1 MVCVVA
7 YRAGVIGASGYTG
20 AELLRILH
28 GHPEIEVVHVTANTN
43 ASSSVAEVY
52 PSLGVAYPDLAY
64 EAFAATDLAGL
75 DLVFCGLPH
84 GESQIVIPAII
95 ATVGH
100 VIDLGADFRLPAPAY
115 EEWYGTA
122 HRAPALLEQFALG
135 LPELYRD
142 EITAHDHVAAP
153 GCYPTAAVLAMAPLL
168 ASGLVEPTGIVVDA
182 ISGVSGAGRGL
193 SLRTHFGEIDE
204 SVEAYGL
211 LSHRHTAEME
221 LVLSKVSGTSVQVLF
236 TPHLA
241 PMTRGL
247 LATAYARPNTAGLT
261 TASLLETYRAF
272 YADEPFV
279 AVVDEAP
286 ATKATRGS
294 NAAHVTVRFDERTG
308 TVVALGAIDNL
319 VKGASGQAIQAAN
332 LLLGLPETVGL
343 TVVGIYP

>member
-1 MVCVVA
+1 V
-7 YRAGVIGASGYTG
+7 
-20 AELLRILH
+20 
-28 GHPEIEVVHVTANTN
+28 
-43 ASSSVAEVY
+43 
-52 PSLGVAYPDLAY
+52 
-64 EAFAATDLAGL
+64 
-75 DLVFCGLPH
+75 VFCGLPH
-84 GESQIVIPAII
+84 GESQTVVPEIVG
-95 ATVGH
+95 TVGH
-100 VIDLGADFRLPAPAY
+100 VVDLGADFRLPAAAY
-115 EEWYGTA
+115 EQWYGAA
-122 HRAPALLEQFALG
+122 HRAPQLLDQFAFG

-142 EITAHDHVAAP
+142 EITTHSHVAAP
-153 GCYPTAAVLAMAPLL
+153 GCYPTASVLALAPLL
-168 ASGLVEPTGIVVDA
+168 AGGLVEPRGVVVDA

-221 LVLSKVSGTSVQVLF
+221 MALGKVAGATVEVLF

-247 LATAYARPNTAGLT
+247 LATAYARPVGSGLT
-261 TASLLETYRAF
+261 TASLLEQYRAF

-332 LLLGLPETVGL
+332 LLLSLPEGTGL
-343 TVVGIYP
+343 TVAGIYP

>member
-1 MVCVVA
+1 MA
-7 YRAGVIGASGYTG
+7 YRAGVVGASGYTG
-20 AELLRILH
+20 AELLRLLH
-28 GHPEIEVVHVTANTN
+28 AHPEIEVVHATAHAN
-43 ASSSVAEVY
+43 AGAAVADVY
-52 PSLGVAYPDLAY
+52 PSLGVAYPDLRY
-64 EAFAATDLAGL
+64 EAFAAADLAGL
-75 DLVFCGLPH
+75 DVVFCGLPH
-84 GESQIVIPAII
+84 GESQTVIPEIA

-100 VIDLGADFRLPAPAY
+100 VVDLGADFRLPAAAY
-115 EEWYGTA
+115 EQWYGSA
-122 HRAPALLEQFALG
+122 HRAPELLDAFAFG

-142 EITAHDHVAAP
+142 EITSHDHVAAP
-153 GCYPTAAVLAMAPLL
+153 GCYPTASILALAPLL
-168 ASGLVEPTGIVVDA
+168 AEGLVETTGLHVDA

-221 LVLSKVSGTSVQVLF
+221 LALTKVAGTAVQVLF

-247 LATAYARPNTAGLT
+247 LTTAYARPAAPGLT
-261 TASLLETYRAF
+261 TAVLLDTYRAF

-279 AVVDEAP
+279 AVVDASP

-294 NAAHVTVRFDERTG
+294 NAAHVTVRYDERTD

-319 VKGASGQAIQAAN
+319 VKGASGQAVQSAN
-332 LLLGLPETVGL
+332 LLLGLPEGTGL
-343 TVVGIYP
+343 SVVGVYP

>member
-1 MVCVVA
+1 MA
-7 YRAGVIGASGYTG
+7 YRAGIVGASGYTG
-20 AELLRILH
+20 AELLRLLN
-28 GHPEIEVVHVTANTN
+28 GHPEIEVVHATANTN
-43 ASSSVAEVY
+43 AGSTVAEVY
-52 PSLGVAYPDLAY
+52 PSLGVAYPKLRY
-64 EAFAATDLAGL
+64 ETYGATDLAGL
-75 DLVFCGLPH
+75 DVVFCGLPH
-84 GESQIVIPAII
+84 GESQTVIPDFVG
-95 ATVGH
+95 TVGH
-100 VIDLGADFRLPAPAY
+100 VVDLGADFRLPGLAY
-115 EEWYGTA
+115 EQWYGTV
-122 HRAPALLEQFALG
+122 HRAPELLELFAFG

-142 EITAHDHVAAP
+142 EITTHGHVASP
-153 GCYPTAAVLAMAPLL
+153 GCYPTASVLALAPLL
-168 ASGLVEPTGIVVDA
+168 AGGLVERTGIVVDA

-221 LVLSKVSGTSVQVLF
+221 LVLTKVSGSPVQVLF

-247 LATAYARPNTAGLT
+247 LATTYARPSSSGLT
-261 TASLLETYRAF
+261 TASLLEHYRAF

-308 TVVALGAIDNL
+308 TVIALGAIDNL
-319 VKGASGQAIQAAN
+319 VKGASGQALQAAN
-332 LLLGLPETVGL
+332 LLLGLPEGTGL
-343 TVVGIYP
+343 SVVGVYP